1 MRRLITFIMRL
12 WLDVQA
18 EPSTWEGE
26 VECVT
31 DDKCVQIRAPEE
43 LLAFIDAHTAAAAES
58 PQTPGLVQ
66 ISKSANVA
74 HIRGYDQGAF
84 SRPQGVRRKRTA
96 RRRRA

>member
-31 DDKCVQIRAPEE
+31 DDKRVQIRAPEE
-43 LLAFIDAHTAAAAES
+43 LLAFIDAHTAAAVES
-58 PQTPGLVQ
+58 PRTAGSVPGARPA
-66 ISKSANVA
+66 SVA
-74 HIRGYDQGAF
+74 HIRGYDRTAFPHLQGA
-84 SRPQGVRRKRTA
+84 RRKRIA
-96 RRRRA
+96 LRRRA